1 MPYSLYSRRGIR
13 IWIECTCRCDMT
25 AAGAGAHY
33 KRRRRV
39 PFCVASLVLRTNPSV
54 GNAETKSNVGKCHT
68 YTELPFVAVVCT
80 LSHASNGLFVV
91 NRRCPVRKV
100 GCDVPLPLP
109 RPSPTR
115 SRPRS
120 LSLSPPRK
128 LNAFLLT
135 TASHV
140 RSCDWSTVTA
150 IGTMNC
156 ARSPGVQRDA
166 CCVQHPVPHLVT
178 MWH

>member
-33 KRRRRV
+33 KLRRRV

-128 LNAFLLT
+128 LNAFLLKYACKVDPPPHT
-135 TASHV
+135 YAAV
-140 RSCDWSTVTA
+140 
-150 IGTMNC
+150 IG
-156 ARSPGVQRDA
+156 V
-166 CCVQHPVPHLVT
+166 L
-178 MWH
+178 